1 MSAIDR
7 HSSAW
12 NDNPP
17 SAPGLNSPGFHSRN
31 LRLTGLACLYVMA
44 AMALW
49 SVALVQLAETILLV
63 VASIIAFRTRHTVVK
78 QPLFWLTA
86 FFIAYVVIRG
96 WIASMER
103 PDLYYQHWES
113 VRRWIK
119 AGLLPVLVV
128 SLFLWATGREEKHNS
143 GLLLVALAG
152 LTAMLLVNAEWS
164 KLFAAVQGQ
173 GRYTFDLHVAF
184 SSLLF
189 TVTFLGTVVY
199 FPRIVRSA
207 APGGLPGRI
216 AAGIAWGTLSLFY
229 LTALVASGTRAS
241 WLAGLVGLFTIGI
254 VGFKLRLWRPS
265 RRTAFVTA
273 LGLAVLVVAGSIA
286 YGPRIASRWQAEA
299 GTIREALELP
309 GDKDLHDL
317 PKTSLSIRIAYNSFG
332 LEQLS
337 QRPIFG
343 YGPAEPRYLR
353 YEREIPHQLENR
365 NDHFHSQYVD
375 TLLRFGI
382 VGFLPLL
389 SLFILALL
397 GVRRGWQTGRLSP
410 STGLFIVGFIA
421 IYAVWSLADQR
432 FTNFTM
438 VAIVSV
444 IVGIACS
451 HLFPDDGTLPVTNN
465 QSFSSATARQS

>member
-1 MSAIDR
+1 MSTIGR
-7 HSSAW
+7 HSSMW
-12 NDNPP
+12 NDNPT
-17 SAPGLNSPGFHSRN
+17 SAPGLSSPDSHSRN
-31 LRLTGLACLYVMA
+31 LRITGLACLYVMA

-63 VASIIAFRTRHTVVK
+63 VAGIIAFRERRTVMK
-78 QPLFWLTA
+78 QPLFWLTV

-113 VRRWIK
+113 TRRWVK
-119 AGLLPVLVV
+119 AGLLPALIVALV
-128 SLFLWATGREEKHNS
+128 LWAAGRKEKHNA
-143 GLLLVALAG
+143 GLLLAALAG
-152 LTAMLLVNAEWS
+152 LTAMLLVNADWS
-164 KLFAAVQGQ
+164 ELFAALRGK

-189 TVTFLGTVVY
+189 TVAFAGIVVH
-199 FPRIVRSA
+199 FHHIVSA

-216 AAGIAWGTLSLFY
+216 AAGIAWGCLSLFY
-229 LTALVASGTRAS
+229 LTVVVATGTRAS

-265 RRTAFVTA
+265 RRMAFVTA
-273 LGLAVLVVAGSIA
+273 LGLAALVAAGSIA
-286 YGPRIASRWQAEA
+286 YGPRIADRWQAEA
-299 GTIREALELP
+299 GTLRAALELP
-309 GDKDLHDL
+309 ADKTLEDL
-317 PKTSLSIRIAYNSFG
+317 PRGPVGTRIAYNIFG
-332 LEQLS
+332 LQQLAE
-337 QRPIFG
+337 RPVFG

-353 YEREIPHQLENR
+353 YEHEIPHQLEDR
-365 NDHFHSQYVD
+365 NDHFHSQYID
-375 TLLRFGI
+375 SLLRFGI
-382 VGFLPLL
+382 VGFLPVL
-389 SLFILALL
+389 SLFMLALL

-438 VAIVSV
+438 IAIVSV

-451 HLFPDDGTLPVTNN
+451 HLFPDDETLRGTDN
-465 QSFSSATARQS
+465 QSFSSATARRS